1 MQALEKAAL
10 EDPFLSDAIDGLQE
24 AGNLSSFESDVADLH
39 NRLNKRVQKKNRGV
53 VFMFPRWQVAA
64 SILIIVSITTLTITL
79 IKNSGTQKTISIVNK
94 KDTQQIIVRPAPAAV
109 QTNTDTIVIE
119 GKSEPSQSPP
129 VAKNVE
135 QNKPISADRSR
146 KITPATFD
154 EEQDKKSMATIPQA
168 NTSPAD
174 KEEMKKDDTS
184 TGAQGFVINDSGK
197 AIASAPVRLSARD
210 KVARTDTNTIGQLNE
225 VVVTGYATQ
234 KKKDV
239 TGSVTTVIDKTIYP
253 QGWQAMYNY
262 INENKKISNTDSV
275 LKGEEIISFEVNKK
289 GKLSSFKVIKSISS
303 SHDAEVISLLKSGPS
318 LKPANGKKQKCQIS
332 IMFN

>member
-1 MQALEKAAL
+1 M
-10 EDPFLSDAIDGLQE
+10 
-24 AGNLSSFESDVADLH
+24 
-39 NRLNKRVQKKNRGV
+39 
-53 VFMFPRWQVAA
+53 
-64 SILIIVSITTLTITL
+64 
-79 IKNSGTQKTISIVNK
+79 
-94 KDTQQIIVRPAPAAV
+94 
-109 QTNTDTIVIE
+109 
-119 GKSEPSQSPP
+119 
-129 VAKNVE
+129 
-135 QNKPISADRSR
+135 
-146 KITPATFD
+146 
-154 EEQDKKSMATIPQA
+154 
-168 NTSPAD
+168 
-174 KEEMKKDDTS
+174 
-184 TGAQGFVINDSGK
+184 
-197 AIASAPVRLSARD
+197 
-210 KVARTDTNTIGQLNE
+210 ARTDTNTIGQLNE